1 LLFEEVSEPGP
12 DLFGAAMLRA
22 PPDLGQIIAVTIMR
36 SMLHSAISGLKSWYA
51 AMSANVKPRE
61 NIPWNEAFLV
71 VENFRS
77 GELHR
82 AIR

>member
-36 SMLHSAISGLKSWYA
+36 SMLHSAISRLEKLVCGYEREREA
-51 AMSANVKPRE
+51 A
-61 NIPWNEAFLV
+61 
-71 VENFRS
+71 
-77 GELHR
+77 
-82 AIR
+82 